1 MINTPEAGKGETQ
14 SIRLSGTSV
23 TTLVDAGD
31 QGCRV
36 VDILI
41 VNMGSG
47 TPDITIDRYDGTTAF
62 VLVQE
67 HSLTAKS
74 TEGGDTTKFP
84 GSTYRLTFPIYLLR
98 NELLRVTSSVGS
110 NVVHCHATL
119 VRP

>member
-1 MINTPEAGKGETQ
+1 MIQTPEEGKGETQ
-14 SIRLSGTSV
+14 SIRLSDTSA
-23 TTLVDAGD
+23 TTLVNAGD
-31 QGCRV
+31 KGCRV
-36 VDILI
+36 DDILI

-74 TEGGDTTKFP
+74 AEGGDLKFP
-84 GSTYRLTFPIYLLR
+84 QSTYRLTFPIYLLKD
-98 NELLRVTSSVGS
+98 ELLRVTSTVGS